1 MTGQE
6 KGICHY
12 HKYGYCRM
20 KDECDRYHSTKICRN
35 TNCDVRTCSDR
46 HPQACRFFASMDFC
60 KFMDSCMYDH
70 KKIDQNRSLLAKIDD
85 LTKKYDEVMKK
96 SSEQED
102 TIKFLL
108 VQFQNLSRQ
117 TIDAVK
123 EITERIEAD
132 SREASVMEVEDKES
146 KDECYE
152 IYCDEQ
158 YKDIVKKQ
166 ILISSNMDDKLR
178 EIRTNLRSKKV
189 EETLESLALLD
200 KNVKDEKKEMMKMID
215 MDIRYIEE
223 YNYENERKFDDSMTL
238 SEIQEEKDNPPDPNM
253 VEMFEQFRIMLENVE
268 KLPKN
273 NFKRNAEIELTKM
286 IKTTEWKKYDREGFL
301 ECPTFTD
308 C

>member
-1 MTGQE
+1 
-6 KGICHY
+6 
-12 HKYGYCRM
+12 
-20 KDECDRYHSTKICRN
+20 
-35 TNCDVRTCSDR
+35 
-46 HPQACRFFASMDFC
+46 
-60 KFMDSCMYDH
+60 MYDH
-70 KKIDQNRSLLAKIDD
+70 KKIDQNRSLRAKIDD

-117 TIDAVK
+117 TIGAVK
-123 EITERIEAD
+123 EIAEHIEAET
-132 SREASVMEVEDKES
+132 REASVMEVEDKES

-253 VEMFEQFRIMLENVE
+253 AEMFEQFRIMLENVK

-273 NFKRNAEIELTKM
+273 NFKKNAEIELTKM
-286 IKTTEWKKYDREGFL
+286 IQTTDWKKGEREGFL

>member
-1 MTGQE
+1 MRQKQTE
-6 KGICHY
+6 TT
-12 HKYGYCRM
+12 
-20 KDECDRYHSTKICRN
+20 EST
-35 TNCDVRTCSDR
+35 
-46 HPQACRFFASMDFC
+46 
-60 KFMDSCMYDH
+60 
-70 KKIDQNRSLLAKIDD
+70 
-85 LTKKYDEVMKK
+85 
-96 SSEQED
+96 
-102 TIKFLL
+102 
-108 VQFQNLSRQ
+108 
-117 TIDAVK
+117 
-123 EITERIEAD
+123 
-132 SREASVMEVEDKES
+132 
-146 KDECYE
+146 DECYE

-166 ILISSNMDDKLR
+166 ILISSNLDDKLR

-273 NFKRNAEIELTKM
+273 NFKRNAEVELTKM
-286 IKTTEWKKYDREGFL
+286 LKTTEWKKNDREGFL